1 MKKALT
7 LILFLL
13 AFGWSSSNSSPAA
26 SESVRSRVPTTQE
39 ARELLSV
46 ICKRPKGTTTEY
58 NLQESTCKPCPYDLE
73 LGMNGDFVVKL
84 KIETVLYGRF
94 LNTKETNALVDTSQC
109 EASDNNF
116 GGTIILRWLGSGN
129 WEFVRYEPG
138 NRSNDCFKYK
148 ANAGHDLRVCRV
160 SLKNVALRQVER
172 FAFFDETLPSA
183 KTQYPVVAN
192 AAARGE
198 ALVQVIS
205 NLEDCDNLKVDDFQV
220 VRNESKD
227 LNRDGRSD
235 FRLQVSERH
244 AQRPTPGDCSQNLQ
258 WSKTKTLMLEF
269 LFDGTKFNATP
280 ATKKVVTYLNS
291 FKS

>member
-1 MKKALT
+1 MKKILP
-7 LILFLL
+7 LIFLLL
-13 AFGWSSSNSSPAA
+13 AFGWSTSNSSPIAKD
-26 SESVRSRVPTTQE
+26 SFRSRVPT
-39 ARELLSV
+39 A
-46 ICKRPKGTTTEY
+46 TE
-58 NLQESTCKPCPYDLE
+58 LQEFLPVVCKGDWMINRQDSTCNPCPFDRTSD
-73 LGMNGDFVVKL
+73 MNKNFLWKQKV
-84 KIETVLYGRF
+84 ETVLYGHF
-94 LNTKETNALVDTSQC
+94 LSANETNAIIDTSLC
-109 EASDNNF
+109 EPYTSNY
-116 GGTIILRWLGSGN
+116 GGTAILRWKGSRK
-129 WEFVRYEPG
+129 WEYVRYEPG

-205 NLEDCDNLKVDDFQV
+205 NLEDCDNLKVDDFRV

-227 LNRDGRSD
+227 LNRDGRPD
-235 FRLQVSERH
+235 FQLLVSERH
-244 AQRPTPGDCSQNLQ
+244 AQRSTPGECGEKLP
-258 WSKTKTLMLEF
+258 WSKTKNLTLEF
-269 LFDGTKFNATP
+269 LFDGTKFKATP
-280 ATKKVVTYLNS
+280 ATKKLVTYLNS

>member
-1 MKKALT
+1 MKKVVT
-7 LILFLL
+7 LMLFVL
-13 AFGWSSSNSSPAA
+13 AFGWSTSNSSPAT
-26 SESVRSRVPTTQE
+26 ESFRSRIPSVTELQE
-39 ARELLSV
+39 LSPV
-46 ICKRPKGTTTEY
+46 ICKQPQGITVKFDF
-58 NLQESTCKPCPYDLE
+58 QESTCTICPFLPEFDMGRNFRVTL
-73 LGMNGDFVVKL
+73 KL
-84 KIETVLYGRF
+84 ETVLYGRF
-94 LNTKETNALVDTSQC
+94 LNAKETNALVDTSQC
-109 EASDNNF
+109 EIFDNNF

-160 SLKNVALRQVER
+160 NLKNVALRQVER

-192 AAARGE
+192 ATARGD

-205 NLEDCDNLKVDDFQV
+205 NLEDCDNPKVDDFQV

-235 FRLQVSERH
+235 FRLLVSERH

-269 LFDGTKFNATP
+269 LFDGTKFKATP